1 MLLKTFSNH
10 CLTSQFRRKVSICF
24 ACLVLH
30 VILLCHVVLLSCNDK
45 FILVLLSRPQHAQE
59 DFEEETME
67 DDEAELTLNKV
78 EEEMMVRLVLTDQ
91 IPGCCFLPLGTY
103 YCI

>member
-1 MLLKTFSNH
+1 MSNY
-10 CLTSQFRRKVSICF
+10 F
-24 ACLVLH
+24 ARLVLH
-30 VILLCHVVLLSCNDK
+30 VILLCQVVLLSCNDK

-91 IPGCCFLPLGTY
+91 IPFCCFLPPGNLPLHLDNKDIFKNTAAVLP
-103 YCI
+103 

>member
-1 MLLKTFSNH
+1 MSNY
-10 CLTSQFRRKVSICF
+10 S
-24 ACLVLH
+24 ACLVPH
-30 VILLCHVVLLSCNDK
+30 VILLCQVVLLSCNDK

-91 IPGCCFLPLGTY
+91 IRGCCFLPLGTY
-103 YCI
+103 YCIQTTKLS

>member
-10 CLTSQFRRKVSICF
+10 CWTSQFREKCPI
-24 ACLVLH
+24 
-30 VILLCHVVLLSCNDK
+30 ILPVWFFMSCCYDK

-103 YCI
+103 YCIKTTRIS

>member
-1 MLLKTFSNH
+1 M
-10 CLTSQFRRKVSICF
+10 SICF
-24 ACLVLH
+24 GCLVLH
-30 VILLCHVVLLSCNDK
+30 VILLCHVVLLSCSDK

-78 EEEMMVRLVLTDQ
+78 EEEMIVRLVLTAQ
-91 IPGCCFLPLGTY
+91 IPACCFLPLRTY